1 MNKLFIYLLFICLF
15 SSGLLSAQ
23 EIELNRVFVKDGK
36 VHFNYNLHDQ
46 EANKKYQLRLY
57 GSQDNFISPLNFV
70 KGDVGLEVSPGQ
82 NKEIVWNASEALGPD
97 FNGQMSFELRAR
109 VYVPFVSLNDFNEF
123 KVMKRSL
130 DYEITWTGGRS
141 TNVLTI
147 DLYKGEQKMVSYPNI
162 ANAGNYTLEIPRS
175 LKPGKDYRM
184 KISDKNNKDEVVFSD
199 YFTVKRRIP
208 VLLQS
213 VPGLIVVAGVYF
225 LVTQTQPQ
233 SPAENQRNLIP
244 APPNEPQN

>member
-1 MNKLFIYLLFICLF
+1 MNKLVFYLLILF
-15 SSGLLSAQ
+15 LCTSPQVYAQ
-23 EIELNRVFVKDGK
+23 EIELNRVFSKEGQ

-82 NKEIVWNASEALGPD
+82 NKEIIWNATEALGAD
-97 FNGQMSFELRAR
+97 FDGKMSFELRAR
-109 VYVPFVSLNDFNEF
+109 VYVPFVSLNDFNEY
-123 KVMKRSL
+123 KVMKRSQ
-130 DYEITWTGGRS
+130 DYEVTWTGGRS

-162 ANAGNYTLEIPRS
+162 ANAGHYTMEIPKS

-184 KISDKNNKDEVVFSD
+184 KISDKNNKDEVVYSD
-199 YFTVKRRIP
+199 LFELKRRIP
-208 VLLQS
+208 LVLQGVS
-213 VPGLIVVAGVYF
+213 GVFVAAGVYF
-225 LVTQTQPQ
+225 LITQTQ
-233 SPAENQRNLIP
+233 SPVNGETGRNLIP
-244 APPNEPQN
+244 SPPDAPQD